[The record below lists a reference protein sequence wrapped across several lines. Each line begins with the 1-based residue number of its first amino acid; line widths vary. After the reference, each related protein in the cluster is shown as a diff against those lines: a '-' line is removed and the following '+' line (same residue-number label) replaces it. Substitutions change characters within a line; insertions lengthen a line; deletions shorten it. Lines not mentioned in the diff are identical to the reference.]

1 MSFLFDSVDRF
12 VAGTVG
18 TPGERAF
25 FIQAK
30 SGVRLVTVALE
41 KTQVGALAQRLEIVT
56 NDLRKTGFSFHMI
69 SETRDDAPLD
79 TPIEPEFE
87 VGAISMAWDETL
99 SLMIIEL
106 FEITSEDVE
115 PENCLRVAL
124 NFSECD
130 SFVKRSKALVGA
142 GRLPCPFCGI
152 PIDPQGHLCP
162 RANGYRR

>member
-18 TPGERAF
+18 APGQRAF

-30 SGVRLVTVALE
+30 NPARLVTVALE
-41 KTQVGALAQRLEIVT
+41 KAQVEALAERLEIVVK
-56 NDLRKTGFSFHMI
+56 DLRKNGMPFRIS
-69 SETRDDAPLD
+69 SETRDDAALD

-87 VGAISMAWDETL
+87 VGAISMAWDETQ
-99 SLMIIEL
+99 SLMIVEL
-106 FEITSEDVE
+106 FEITSEE
-115 PENCLRVAL
+115 EEAENFLRVQL
-124 NFSECD
+124 NLSECD
-130 SFVKRSKALVGA
+130 AFVKRSKALINA
-142 GRLPCPFCGI
+142 GRLPCPFCAI